1 MPLIPALERQKQA
14 NLCGFKA
21 SLVYIVSS
29 RTGSKATKRNSV
41 LKKNKIKKE
50 RIVVH
55 NIVIPSGKSND
66 ISKFAGKWV
75 HIHS

>member
-21 SLVYIVSS
+21 SLVCIVSS

-41 LKKNKIKKE
+41 LKKTKREREKE
-50 RIVVH
+50 RERQTDRK
-55 NIVIPSGKSND
+55 NCGA
-66 ISKFAGKWV
+66 FAQYTQW
-75 HIHS
+75 